1 MQSKS
6 VLVTGSS
13 RGIGRAIALRLAAD
27 GHRVAVHFAK
37 DELAART
44 VGQELGDRCIGVFQA
59 DLSDPQNG
67 TALWKDVNRVESLHG
82 LINNA
87 GIYEKL
93 SFLDSESTAFD
104 SAWERTFRVNFWSPL
119 ALVRAACA
127 DFREQGGGTVINVA
141 SRVGHRGEAGAS
153 CYSASKAALLNL
165 TRALAVEH
173 AKLNIQHFAIAPGWV
188 ETAMARE
195 GMEQRLPQILADIP
209 LGRMATPEDCAAA
222 AAFLMRPE
230 TAYLSGIVID
240 INGASYLR

>member
-1 MQSKS
+1 MPKN

-13 RGIGRAIALRLAAD
+13 RGIGHAISLRLAAD
-27 GHRVAVHFAK
+27 GHRVAVHYVS
-37 DELAART
+37 DEAAADA
-44 VGQELGDRCIGVFQA
+44 VAGQLGDACIGVFRA
-59 DLSDPQNG
+59 DLSDPAN
-67 TALWKDVNRVESLHG
+67 AVRLWEAVSKGQEMHG
-82 LINNA
+82 LVNNA
-87 GIYEKL
+87 GIYEKV
-93 SFLDSESTAFD
+93 SFIESGEEEFNQI
-104 SAWERTFRVNFWSPL
+104 WERTFRVNFWSPL

-127 DFREQGGGTVINVA
+127 DFQRQGAGTVINIA

-209 LGRMATPEDCAAA
+209 LGRMASPEDCAAA

-230 TAYLSGIVID
+230 AAYMSGIVID